1 MRGIFGWLSLAVIWV
16 RMAAA
21 FAAGEPCG
29 ILNPPGQYG
38 PYDYWT
44 DQDKLGVV
52 EEFHFTKAI
61 ARMDPAVTDIGNQL
75 DYVLRA
81 FPNHPYALGN
91 TMKLRDKTG
100 SEKIPGMNFSV
111 ACYLERAIRFRPK
124 DRTVRVIYAEYLG
137 KTGKKA
143 EAIDQLLAVQLPGK
157 TDNVYLHY
165 EIGLLYFDLG
175 DFDKSLD
182 FAHRA
187 YRQGATLTGLK
198 NKLVRAGKWREPTP
212 ETPDLAKSGDPAP
225 RKKPRAAGVKAE

>member
-1 MRGIFGWLSLAVIWV
+1 MRGVFGLLSPAVMWV
-16 RMAAA
+16 FVAAA

-38 PYDYWT
+38 PYDYWA
-44 DQDKLGVV
+44 DQDKLGIV
-52 EEFHFTKAI
+52 EEFHFTKEI

-91 TMKLRDKTG
+91 TMKLRERSG

-143 EAIDQLLAVQLPGK
+143 EAINQLLAVQLPGK
-157 TDNVYLHY
+157 ADNSYLHY

-175 DFDKSLD
+175 DFEKSLD
-182 FAHRA
+182 YAQRA
-187 YRQGATLTGLK
+187 YRQGATLSGLK
-198 NKLVRAGKWREPTP
+198 NKLVRAGKWRDAPAETTESARPGEP
-212 ETPDLAKSGDPAP
+212 GV
-225 RKKPRAAGVKAE
+225 RKKPSAAGTRSE